1 MFDFE
6 WGPISEIADLPFID
20 DAFYGNCISS
30 YRDELKMMGVAVV
43 HRDGCQFV
51 VQGLKFP

>member
-20 DAFYGNCISS
+20 DAFYGNCFSS